1 MHPTKPQTDQK
12 ITLKERLNALQYIPK
27 FFRLVWQT
35 SPSMALSIIL
45 LRIAKSL
52 IPLAT
57 LYVGK
62 LLLDEVIT
70 LLKAE
75 KNADLSYL
83 WLFIG
88 LEFSLSILSD
98 IFSRL
103 ITLLDSLLGDKTAN
117 KTSVMLIR
125 HAATLDL
132 YMFEKATFYDKLER
146 ARQHTGARGL
156 LLSQAMMQVQ
166 DLITIVFLGIG
177 LAVFSPWLL
186 GI

>member
-103 ITLLDSLLGDKTAN
+103 ITLLDSLL
-117 KTSVMLIR
+117 
-125 HAATLDL
+125 
-132 YMFEKATFYDKLER
+132 
-146 ARQHTGARGL
+146 
-156 LLSQAMMQVQ
+156 
-166 DLITIVFLGIG
+166 
-177 LAVFSPWLL
+177 
-186 GI
+186 